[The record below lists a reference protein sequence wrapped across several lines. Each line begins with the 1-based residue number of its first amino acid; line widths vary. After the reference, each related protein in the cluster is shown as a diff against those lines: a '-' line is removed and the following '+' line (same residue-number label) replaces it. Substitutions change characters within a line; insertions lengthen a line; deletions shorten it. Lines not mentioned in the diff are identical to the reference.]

1 MKAKILGLAFALLA
15 ASAFGLGQDA
25 RLQSWARHVQMRE
38 ESPFRG
44 LRWQSLGPRFQGG
57 RVETIDAV
65 PGTGIIYVGFGS
77 GSVWKTVNNGL
88 TWTPIFDD
96 QPTSAI
102 GDLAVSPSQPNILYV
117 GTGESLLA
125 RSSFAGVG
133 VFKSADGGTTWTH
146 LGLADTHQIGRVA
159 VHPKNPDIVF
169 VAALGHLFTPNEERG
184 LFRTKDGGKT
194 WKRVLYV
201 SDRVGAADVVFDP
214 SRPDTIYASTNEHDR
229 KAWNSVEHGPGSG
242 VYKSVDGGDTWK
254 RLAGGLPGGPFVGRI
269 GLAVAPSAP
278 RTVYAFLANQTPV
291 EETRPEGKRTV
302 PTGPEVYRSD
312 NRGESWRKLPMKNDR
327 VRLGFYGDIIVSP
340 DDPEMFYTM
349 APNLQRSDDGGRT
362 FQQAHGLVTHLYD
375 HPSPALHLDH
385 HDLWIDPTDA
395 KRLILGNDGGV
406 YLSTDRGA
414 TWLHLN
420 NLPVAEFY
428 AISVDEADPYFVYGG
443 TQDDSALFGP
453 ADRVPLDGVKDPWRY
468 VWIDLWGGG
477 DSYVTAV
484 DPADAGTIYFEQQF
498 GDFQRKNMRTGEI
511 KHIRPRA
518 DKGEPEL
525 RYNWMS
531 PFIISR
537 HNPGIVYFG
546 ANKLFR
552 SLDRGD
558 TWLAV
563 STDLTTQPGPEK
575 QGNVPYGTITTISE
589 SPLRPGLLYVG
600 TDDGR
605 VWITRNDG
613 AQWTEV
619 GRGLPPKWVSRVV
632 ASGHVP
638 GTAYATLTGYREN
651 DYRPYI
657 FKTVDFGATWE
668 PIAAGLPEEQVNVLR
683 EDPRSAATLYVG
695 TDQGGVYVT
704 KNGGTSWL
712 SLCANLPPA
721 AVHDLAIQAR
731 ERELV
736 IGTHG
741 RSAFK
746 IDLAPI
752 QDFSD
757 AIAAESIHLFPAR
770 PAVLP
775 QTRDYGGDWALETR
789 QPAALTYFLK
799 SAGRVSLR
807 IFDDK
812 GKAVLEREEQGR
824 AGINAAVWDLVVG
837 GGGYA
842 SPGVLGA
849 GARLAGNGDYRIEL
863 QSGAA
868 KADGVLT
875 IRKPSQPKIG
885 WESGKIPDR
894 RGAR

>member
-1 MKAKILGLAFALLA
+1 
-15 ASAFGLGQDA
+15 
-25 RLQSWARHVQMRE
+25 
-38 ESPFRG
+38 
-44 LRWQSLGPRFQGG
+44 
-57 RVETIDAV
+57 
-65 PGTGIIYVGFGS
+65 
-77 GSVWKTVNNGL
+77 
-88 TWTPIFDD
+88 
-96 QPTSAI
+96 
-102 GDLAVSPSQPNILYV
+102 
-117 GTGESLLA
+117 
-125 RSSFAGVG
+125 
-133 VFKSADGGTTWTH
+133 
-146 LGLADTHQIGRVA
+146 
-159 VHPKNPDIVF
+159 
-169 VAALGHLFTPNEERG
+169 
-184 LFRTKDGGKT
+184 
-194 WKRVLYV
+194 
-201 SDRVGAADVVFDP
+201 
-214 SRPDTIYASTNEHDR
+214 
-229 KAWNSVEHGPGSG
+229 
-242 VYKSVDGGDTWK
+242 
-254 RLAGGLPGGPFVGRI
+254 
-269 GLAVAPSAP
+269 
-278 RTVYAFLANQTPV
+278 
-291 EETRPEGKRTV
+291 
-302 PTGPEVYRSD
+302 
-312 NRGESWRKLPMKNDR
+312 
-327 VRLGFYGDIIVSP
+327 
-340 DDPEMFYTM
+340 
-349 APNLQRSDDGGRT
+349 
-362 FQQAHGLVTHLYD
+362 
-375 HPSPALHLDH
+375 
-385 HDLWIDPTDA
+385 
-395 KRLILGNDGGV
+395 
-406 YLSTDRGA
+406 
-414 TWLHLN
+414 
-420 NLPVAEFY
+420 
-428 AISVDEADPYFVYGG
+428 
-443 TQDDSALFGP
+443 
-453 ADRVPLDGVKDPWRY
+453 
-468 VWIDLWGGG
+468 
-477 DSYVTAV
+477 
-484 DPADAGTIYFEQQF
+484 
-498 GDFQRKNMRTGEI
+498 
-511 KHIRPRA
+511 
-518 DKGEPEL
+518 
-525 RYNWMS
+525 MS

-546 ANKLFR
+546 ANTLFR

-563 STDLTTQPGPEK
+563 SPDLTTQPGPEK

-704 KNGGTSWL
+704 RNGGTSWL

-721 AVHDLAIQAR
+721 AVHDIAIQAR

-746 IDLAPI
+746 IDLVPI

-757 AIAAESIHLFPAR
+757 AIAAEPIHLFPVR
-770 PAVLP
+770 PAMLP

-807 IFDDK
+807 MFDDK
-812 GKAVLEREEQGR
+812 GTVVLEREEQGR
-824 AGINAAVWDLVVG
+824 AGLNVVVWDLVVG
-837 GGGYA
+837 GLGQT

-849 GARLAGNGDYRIEL
+849 GAKLAGNGDYRIEL

-868 KADGVLT
+868 KAYGVLT
-875 IRKPSQPKIG
+875 VRKPSQPKIG

>member
-1 MKAKILGLAFALLA
+1 MKVKTLLLA
-15 ASAFGLGQDA
+15 VALMAAQTFGQDP
-25 RLQSWARHVQMRE
+25 RLQSWARHVQMRD

-65 PGTGIIYVGFGS
+65 PGNGIIYVGFGS
-77 GSVWKTVNNGL
+77 GSIWKTTNHGL

-96 QPTSAI
+96 QPTYSI
-102 GDLAVSPSQPNILYV
+102 GDLAVSRSHPNILYV
-117 GTGESLLA
+117 GTGENLLA

-133 VFKSADGGTTWTH
+133 VFKSADGGATWTH
-146 LGLADTHQIGRVA
+146 LGLADTHHIGRVA
-159 VHPKNPDIVF
+159 IHPINPDIVF

-194 WKRVLYV
+194 WKKVLYV
-201 SDRVGAADVVFDP
+201 SDRVGAADVVIDP
-214 SRPDTIYASTNEHDR
+214 STPDTIYASTNEHDR
-229 KAWNSVEHGPGSG
+229 KAWNSIEHGEGCDI
-242 VYKSVDGGDTWK
+242 YKSVDGGETWK
-254 RLAGGLPGGPFVGRI
+254 RLAGGLPGGPYMGRI

-278 RTVYAFLANQTPV
+278 HIVYAFLSNQTPV

-312 NRGESWRKLPMKNDR
+312 DRGETWRKLPMKSDR
-327 VRLGFYGDIIVSP
+327 FRIGFYGDIVISP
-340 DDPEMFYTM
+340 DDPEMFY
-349 APNLQRSDDGGRT
+349 ALGQNLMRSEDGGRT
-362 FQQAHGLVTHLYD
+362 FQNLHGLVTHLYD
-375 HPSPALHLDH
+375 HPSPALHLDQ

-420 NLPVAEFY
+420 NIPAGEFY
-428 AISVDEADPYFVYGG
+428 SLSVDEADPYFIYGG
-443 TQDDSALFGP
+443 TQDDAALFGP
-453 ADRVPLDGVKDPWRY
+453 ANRVPLDGIKDPWRY

-498 GDFQRKNMRTGEI
+498 GDFQRKNMRTGES
-511 KHIRPRA
+511 KRIRPRA
-518 DKGEPEL
+518 NKGEPEL

-552 SLDRGD
+552 SLNRGD
-558 TWLAV
+558 DWMCI
-563 STDLTTQPGPEK
+563 SPDLTTQPGPEK

-605 VWITRNDG
+605 VWLTRNDG
-613 AQWTEV
+613 AEWAEV
-619 GRGLPPKWVSRVV
+619 GRGFPPEWVSRVV
-632 ASGHVP
+632 VSGHAL
-638 GTAYATLTGYREN
+638 GTAYVTLTGYREN
-651 DYRPYI
+651 DYSPYI
-657 FKTVDFGATWE
+657 FKTADFGATWE
-668 PIAAGLPEEQVNVLR
+668 PIASGLPDEQVNVIR
-683 EDPRSAATLYVG
+683 EDPRSGQTLYIG

-704 KNGGTSWL
+704 KTGGKSWL

-721 AVHDLAIQAR
+721 AVHDIAVQGR

-736 IGTHG
+736 IATHG
-741 RSAFK
+741 RSVFK
-746 IDLAPI
+746 LDLAPV
-752 QDFSD
+752 QDFSED
-757 AIAAESIHLFPAR
+757 IAGREIHLFAVR

-775 QTRDYGGDWALETR
+775 QSRDYGGDWALETR
-789 QPAALTYFLK
+789 TPAVFQYFLK
-799 SAGRVSLR
+799 KAGPVSLR
-807 IFDDK
+807 VLDEK
-812 GKAVLEREEQGR
+812 GKAVLERDEQGR
-824 AGINAAVWDLVVG
+824 AGINAFVWDLVVG
-837 GGGYA
+837 GGYV
-842 SPGVLGA
+842 SPAVLGA
-849 GARLAGNGDYRIEL
+849 GAKFIGSGDYRVEIRT
-863 QSGAA
+863 GTA
-868 KADGVLT
+868 KADGVLSV
-875 IRKPSQPKIG
+875 RRPSQAKIG
-885 WESGKIPDR
+885 WETGRNKSR
-894 RGAR
+894 REAP